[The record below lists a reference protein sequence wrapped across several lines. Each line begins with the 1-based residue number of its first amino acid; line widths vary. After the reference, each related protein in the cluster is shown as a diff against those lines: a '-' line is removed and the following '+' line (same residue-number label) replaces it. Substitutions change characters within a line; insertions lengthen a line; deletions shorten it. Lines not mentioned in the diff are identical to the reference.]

1 MICNSKLGGI
11 WMFIAGIKKVFDAFQ
26 YTPTKADMGH
36 RKISHNIK
44 KYKYFISKSIDLNI
58 LFSSCTLN
66 THKKIQKNKI
76 NRSHFQPHFT
86 KHTHTHTFIS
96 IEVK

>member
-1 MICNSKLGGI
+1 MVRNSKLGGI
-11 WMFIAGIKKVFDAFQ
+11 WIFIAGIKKVFDAFQ

-44 KYKYFISKSIDLNI
+44 KYKYFIFKSIDLNI

-66 THKKIQKNKI
+66 THKKDTKKKYKI

-86 KHTHTHTFIS
+86 KHIQTHIHLH
-96 IEVK
+96 